1 MVLKRDPA
9 MYFLTYFSR
18 ESNHN
23 NLIRNKRPDILYHP
37 SGGFGDYMV
46 FTGGRSGGQSSPTA
60 YKEWTLENC
69 E

>member
-1 MVLKRDPA
+1 MVLKKDPA
-9 MYFLTYFSR
+9 MYFFSFFII
-18 ESNHN
+18 S
-23 NLIRNKRPDILYHP
+23 LGDL
-37 SGGFGDYMV
+37 GDYMV